1 MLIRMTKWQKKQIR
15 NNKILE
21 PQNEIMRK
29 QKLTR
34 ITRNFSDFDIHK
46 STPKEE
52 NYK

>member
-1 MLIRMTKWQKKQIR
+1 MAKETKLVDFGQKIGGARK
-15 NNKILE
+15 
-21 PQNEIMRK
+21 NEIMRK

-52 NYK
+52 NNK

>member
-1 MLIRMTKWQKKQIR
+1 
-15 NNKILE
+15 
-21 PQNEIMRK
+21 MRK